1 VARSDKQEKA
11 QAAWDRIE
19 ALGGHGV
26 WESDMVVVS
35 FGKTKVTDE
44 DLALFQDFPFVQIL
58 DLSDTIISD
67 EGLAQLGVAGT
78 RRAHRDELENQRQ
91 GSQGLSA
98 VPPSREGNDGAT
110 IRRHHQSLH
119 GQTVLRWMAEQSVA
133 DVT

>member
-1 VARSDKQEKA
+1 MARSDKQEKA

-26 WESDMVVVS
+26 WESDMVVVP

-67 EGLAQLGVAGT
+67 EGLAQLGELRALEELIVTNSKISAKALKDLQRSHPTVKVTTGPPPEGT
-78 RRAHRDELENQRQ
+78 INPFT
-91 GSQGLSA
+91 GK
-98 VPPSREGNDGAT
+98 PF
-110 IRRHHQSLH
+110 
-119 GQTVLRWMAEQSVA
+119 
-133 DVT
+133 